1 LVTKTYTSYAS
12 FYNEVQNAVF
22 DLGSLTTGTPT
33 PVTISVS
40 QTLANSRQG
49 VFFKV
54 VLFDPPA
61 PSGADAAPAPTG
73 PANESTEGKN
83 TLNSA
88 STSADL
94 GLRHE
99 SDLTLLLGDIAPGL
113 IVFACLALVA
123 GARALTSRKA
133 SGANAR

>member
-1 LVTKTYTSYAS
+1 MVTKTYTSYAS

-22 DLGSLTTGTPT
+22 DLGPLTTGTPT

-40 QTLANSRQG
+40 ETLANSRQG

-54 VLFDPPA
+54 VLFDP
-61 PSGADAAPAPTG
+61 PAPTG